1 MDTQTRV
8 DPRMQKSHFG
18 LLMNPSRLAASLVV
32 APAVA
37 LLATAEP
44 TLHPISLD
52 ECVRMALEKNLDLR
66 VSRYSPRVQ
75 ALELGAS
82 FSDYYDPKF
91 TARAN
96 QTYNESPG
104 QNVPGQ
110 PAFAP
115 AKTWNENYN
124 AGFSGYL
131 PTGLRYDIQGNLNR
145 NSGTRAS
152 SFPPFGE
159 VDNGFT
165 YTPGAT
171 VSITQPLLK
180 NFWIDQPRYT
190 MQIARKTLQGNE
202 QDVINQ
208 ALTTMTTIAN
218 AYYDLAA
225 ARENVLVQKKALEL
239 AEQQYSE
246 NKIKVQVGT
255 MAPLDEKQAESQA
268 ASVRADLINAQATF
282 DTAQNALKRLIT
294 DDFASLTDSIL
305 DPSEKIDA
313 VPALLDKTSSWEH
326 GLNTRPDIVQA
337 RLTMEKQHI
346 TVRFNKN
353 QLFPQLDLTGSYG
366 VAGRSSSLSDSLGQL
381 GDRDFPNYGVGL
393 VFSYPLSNK
402 SARNRYKEA
411 KLQAE
416 QYMLQFKRL
425 EQQVMA
431 DIANNIG
438 VANADFKRVEA
449 TRAATRYAELAYEG
463 EKRKLEN
470 GKSTSFVVLQLQR
483 DLTTARSNEIR
494 ALADYNKALFSLY
507 QAEGSTLERLR
518 IQFSVH

>member
-1 MDTQTRV
+1 MV
-8 DPRMQKSHFG
+8 IAFSA
-18 LLMNPSRLAASLVV
+18 SAA
-32 APAVA
+32 PE
-37 LLATAEP
+37 TK
-44 TLHPISLD
+44 TISLD

-66 VSRYSPRVQ
+66 ITRYSPRIQ

-82 FSDYYDPKF
+82 YTDYYDPKF
-91 TARAN
+91 TARAGQN
-96 QTYNESPG
+96 YNESPG
-104 QNVPGQ
+104 QNIPGQ
-110 PAFAP
+110 PAYAP
-115 AKTWNENYN
+115 AKTWNENYS
-124 AGFSGYL
+124 ADFTGYL
-131 PTGLRYDIQGNLNR
+131 PTGMRYDILGTLNR

-152 SFPPFGE
+152 ALPPFGE

-165 YTPGAT
+165 YTPNTT

-180 NFWIDQPRYT
+180 NFWIDQPRLT
-190 MQIARKTLQGNE
+190 IQLNRKTLQGNE

-225 ARENVLVQKKALEL
+225 ARENVVVQRKALEL
-239 AEQQYSE
+239 AVQQYSE

-255 MAPLDEKQAESQA
+255 LASLDEKQAESQA
-268 ASVRADLINAQATF
+268 ETVRADLINAESTF
-282 DTAQNALKRLIT
+282 ATAQNALKRLIT
-294 DDFASLTDSIL
+294 DDFASLSDAVL
-305 DPSEKIDA
+305 DPAEKIDA
-313 VPALLDKTSSWEH
+313 VPALLDKASSWER
-326 GLNTRPDIVQA
+326 GLNSRPDIIQS
-337 RLTMEKQHI
+337 RLNLEKQRI
-346 TVRFNKN
+346 NVRFSHN

-366 VAGRSSSLSDSLGQL
+366 MGGRSSSFNDSLGQL

-402 SARNRYKEA
+402 SARNRYKES

-416 QYMLQFKRL
+416 QYLLQFKRL
-425 EQQVMA
+425 EQQAMA

-438 VANADFKRVEA
+438 VVNADLKRVEA
-449 TRAATRYAELAYEG
+449 TRAATQYAELAYEG

-507 QAEGSTLERLR
+507 QSEGSTLERLK
-518 IQFSVH
+518 IQFSIH